1 MTQTKPIVSI
11 ENVVA
16 SASVDQRIDLNV
28 ITQTFPDVE
37 YHPDQFPGLV
47 FRLKSPKTATL
58 IFSSGKMVCTGAKS
72 EEQAIK
78 AVRSVVQKLRKGGI
92 KIKKDAVIIIQNM
105 VASASLGGK
114 IHLEQAARS
123 LPRSMYEPEQF
134 PGLIHR
140 MLDPKTVILLFASG
154 KLVCTGAKKE
164 SDVYR
169 SVHNLHTLLEEKEL
183 MIYESK
189 LYKPL
194 WLQTRLICFLMR
206 LSVCSSSSF
215 ASYKIFEIV
224 RTSVNSYNLTLC
236 DANSSRAP
244 SNLFTITNAVV
255 TTILASF
262 RAFMAFSRDRP
273 VVPTSSIS
281 SILELSETLP
291 SITLPVP

>member
-1 MTQTKPIVSI
+1 MSKRYRVYIKPIYTEPNMTQTKPIVSI

-16 SASVDQRIDLNV
+16 SASVDQKIDLNV

-92 KIKKDAVIIIQNM
+92 KIKKDAVIVIQNI

-114 IHLEQAARS
+114 IHLEQAART

-164 SDVYR
+164 SEVYR
-169 SVHNLHTLLEEKEL
+169 AVHNLHTLLEEKEL
-183 MIYESK
+183 MIYES
-189 LYKPL
+189 
-194 WLQTRLICFLMR
+194 
-206 LSVCSSSSF
+206 
-215 ASYKIFEIV
+215 
-224 RTSVNSYNLTLC
+224 
-236 DANSSRAP
+236 
-244 SNLFTITNAVV
+244 
-255 TTILASF
+255 
-262 RAFMAFSRDRP
+262 
-273 VVPTSSIS
+273 
-281 SILELSETLP
+281 
-291 SITLPVP
+291 